1 MSIQK
6 ILNSQERTQAF
17 LKFLLFFFIT
27 ITLVVIA
34 VFFNFRL
41 PLKDNKSL
49 RDRIAIQRQEEM
61 SQEKFAENMDKALLY
76 LDSLDRDKKN
86 TESIDILLK
95 GKIAD
100 LSILQQ
106 KTYTPYGRMNKII
119 VEKLIELK
127 NQKLQLFKLTDKAS
141 AMTEI
146 EQKLQYAETQLA
158 EKQKEIDAMRKSAGF

>member
-6 ILNSQERTQAF
+6 VLNSRERTQAF
-17 LKFLLFFFIT
+17 FKFLLFFFIT
-27 ITLVVIA
+27 IILIVTA
-34 VFFNFRL
+34 VFFNFRV

-49 RDRIAIQRQEEM
+49 RERIAIQRQEEM
-61 SQEKFAENMDKALLY
+61 NQEKFAENMDKALLY

-106 KTYTPYGRMNKII
+106 KAFTPYGRMNKMI
-119 VEKLIELK
+119 VEKMIELK
-127 NQKLQLFKLTDKAS
+127 NQKLQLFKLTDKAN
-141 AMTEI
+141 AMVEM
-146 EQKLQYAETQLA
+146 EQKLQYAEAQLA
-158 EKQKEIDAMRKSAGF
+158 EKQKELDALRKSAGF